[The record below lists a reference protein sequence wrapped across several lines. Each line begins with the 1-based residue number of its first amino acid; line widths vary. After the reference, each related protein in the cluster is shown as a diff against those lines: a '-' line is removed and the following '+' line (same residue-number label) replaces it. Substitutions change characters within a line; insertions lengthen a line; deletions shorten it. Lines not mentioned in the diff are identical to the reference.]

1 MGRAEH
7 TAATVPLSPEHTR
20 DSRGTW
26 QHGDHAVPA
35 EGRGQLAALRAAPV
49 GRAGRW
55 LRCVSGRSPRRR
67 AVPGHGCA
75 EGAGGRPVFG
85 PRGVAA
91 CRQRRAGSGA
101 GLGRAFL
108 HTPRGFCLVRETR
121 SGAKRVLS
129 KGFGCLVPSL
139 SSVSRAGCGTLPGT
153 ATSAAAIAA
162 ALTQS
167 SPGPPSPAQQPSTS
181 LPFNSVIVE
190 VPSDPSRS
198 VTVRSTVLCWL
209 WSSSWLKG
217 ALPHHG
223 PRCPA
228 HSTGN
233 TP

>member
-139 SSVSRAGCGTLPGT
+139 SSVSRAGLWHSAWHCHLCCCHRSCTHSEQPRSPFPS
-153 ATSAAAIAA
+153 SAAQH
-162 ALTQS
+162 LT
-167 SPGPPSPAQQPSTS
+167 P
-181 LPFNSVIVE
+181 I
-190 VPSDPSRS
+190 
-198 VTVRSTVLCWL
+198 
-209 WSSSWLKG
+209 
-217 ALPHHG
+217 
-223 PRCPA
+223 
-228 HSTGN
+228 
-233 TP
+233 

>member
-7 TAATVPLSPEHTR
+7 TAATVPLSSEHTR

-139 SSVSRAGCGTLPGT
+139 SSVSRAGLWHSAWHCHLCCCHRSCTHSEQPRSPLPS
-153 ATSAAAIAA
+153 SAAQH
-162 ALTQS
+162 LT
-167 SPGPPSPAQQPSTS
+167 P
-181 LPFNSVIVE
+181 I
-190 VPSDPSRS
+190 
-198 VTVRSTVLCWL
+198 
-209 WSSSWLKG
+209 
-217 ALPHHG
+217 
-223 PRCPA
+223 
-228 HSTGN
+228 
-233 TP
+233 